1 VLIIQ
6 WTEAIWRAN
15 SIAPALDFPFNASMQ
30 NGVFFMFNR
39 ILVPLDGSA
48 LAERAIP
55 HAAQFARIFGSII
68 VLLQVLDP
76 TSYHENPN
84 PVDPLS
90 WQIRKAEADMYM
102 NGVAARLREDLLE
115 GAPQASDKDKEE
127 EKARVEYSIRE
138 GKTAEN
144 IVNFAHAE
152 NIDLLV
158 ISTHGSGGL
167 SRWNISSVT
176 QKVIN
181 LIYLPVLIVRAYNL
195 PETQGEVARVHYRR
209 ILLPID
215 SSRRAEC
222 ALPAGIALAR
232 GKISTNLP
240 PDLTAPADS
249 SLTSKLILA
258 AVIRP
263 PEIPIPEPYPVEI
276 GQLSAQLMQASRQAV
291 NDYLNEMK
299 VRLSVDCETC
309 LIENNSVSSAIQNL
323 ANQEEDIDLVVLCA
337 HGYTGESTWPYGSV
351 ARNYM
356 EHGTK
361 PALVIQDVPRSR
373 VKPTAAEIAAE
384 KSGGR

>member
-1 VLIIQ
+1 
-6 WTEAIWRAN
+6 
-15 SIAPALDFPFNASMQ
+15 
-30 NGVFFMFNR
+30 MFNR
-39 ILVPLDGSA
+39 ILVTLDGSG

-55 HAAQFARIFGSII
+55 HAEKFARIFGSSI

-102 NGVAARLREDLLE
+102 QKIAEQVRKNLQEST
-115 GAPQASDKDKEE
+115 PQSQGLN
-127 EKARVEYSIRE
+127 EKRDRVEYFIRE

-144 IVNFAHAE
+144 IVNFAHSE

-167 SRWNISSVT
+167 SRWNVSSVT

-181 LIYLPVLIVRAYNL
+181 LIYLPVLIVRAYCQ
-195 PETQGEVARVHYRR
+195 QGTEDTKIHYRR

-222 ALPAGIALAR
+222 SLSAGFALAR
-232 GKISTNLP
+232 GEISLGSRTK
-240 PDLTAPADS
+240 S
-249 SLTSKLILA
+249 KSLSHPGTDIVPELIPTKLLLA
-258 AVIRP
+258 AVIKP
-263 PEIPIPEPYPVEI
+263 PELPIPEPYPNEI
-276 GQLSAQLMQASRQAV
+276 DELSQKLMEASRLAV
-291 NDYLNEMK
+291 SNYLYEMK
-299 VRLSVDCETC
+299 ARLAVECEIC
-309 LIENNSVSSAIQNL
+309 VLENNSVSAAIQEL
-323 ANQEEDIDLVVLCA
+323 ASQEEDIDLVVLCA
-337 HGYTGESTWPYGSV
+337 HGHTGQFAWPYGSV
-351 ARNYM
+351 TRNYL

-361 PALVIQDVPRSR
+361 SVLVIQDVPRSQ
-373 VKPTAAEIAAE
+373 VQPTVAEIAAE

>member
-1 VLIIQ
+1 
-6 WTEAIWRAN
+6 
-15 SIAPALDFPFNASMQ
+15 MQ

-39 ILVPLDGSA
+39 ILVPLDGST

-55 HAAQFARIFGSII
+55 HAEQFARIFGSSII
-68 VLLQVLDP
+68 LLQVLDP
-76 TSYHENPN
+76 TSFHENPN

-102 NGVAARLREDLLE
+102 NGVAAHLRENLL
-115 GAPQASDKDKEE
+115 GSTPRSPDKEE
-127 EKARVEYSIRE
+127 EKVRVEYSIRE

-167 SRWNISSVT
+167 SRWNISSIT

-195 PETQGEVARVHYRR
+195 PEAQGETARVHYRR

-222 ALPAGIALAR
+222 ALPAGIALSR
-232 GKISTNLP
+232 GITSTNLP
-240 PDLTAPADS
+240 PDSTQPADA
-249 SLTSKLILA
+249 SLTTKLILA
-258 AVIRP
+258 AVIKP

-299 VRLSVDCETC
+299 VRLSVECETC

-323 ANQEEDIDLVVLCA
+323 ADQEEDIDLVVLCA
-337 HGYTGESTWPYGSV
+337 HGYTGRSTWPYGSV

-361 PALVIQDVPRSR
+361 PVLVIQDVPRSR

>member
-1 VLIIQ
+1 
-6 WTEAIWRAN
+6 
-15 SIAPALDFPFNASMQ
+15 
-30 NGVFFMFNR
+30 MFNR

-55 HAAQFARIFGSII
+55 HAELFARIFGSSII
-68 VLLQVLDP
+68 LLQVLDP
-76 TSYHENPN
+76 TSFHENPN
-84 PVDPLS
+84 PVDPLG
-90 WQIRKAEADMYM
+90 WQIRKTEADMYM
-102 NGVAARLREDLLE
+102 NGIAARLQENLRESALAAE
-115 GAPQASDKDKEE
+115 GVQGSVKEE
-127 EKARVEYSIRE
+127 EKPRVEYSIRE

-181 LIYLPVLIVRAYNL
+181 LIYLPVLIVRAYNQ
-195 PETQGEVARVHYRR
+195 PEMESARIHYRR

-232 GKISTNLP
+232 GEPPVNLVP
-240 PDLTAPADS
+240 SATPADVS
-249 SLTSKLILA
+249 PQTRLMLA
-258 AVIRP
+258 AVIKP

-276 GQLSAQLMQASRQAV
+276 EQLSEKLMQASRQAV
-291 NDYLNEMK
+291 NNYLNEMK
-299 VRLSVDCETC
+299 VRMSVECETC
-309 LIENNSVSSAIQNL
+309 LVENNSVSSAIQDL
-323 ANQEEDIDLVVLCA
+323 ASQEDDIDLVLLCA

-361 PALVIQDVPRSR
+361 SALVIQDVPRSR
-373 VKPTAAEIAAE
+373 VRPTAAEIAAG